1 MRTTSAP
8 SPISWAIST
17 CRSTARPSLWPWW
30 SAAWKNTSWRKSP
43 ACITVK
49 PKQIVEIG
57 PFKIEFIHVTHSIVS
72 AVALAI
78 TTPLG
83 VIIHTGDFKV
93 DPTPTDNELF
103 DLHTLADYGKRGVL
117 LLLSDSTNSDR
128 PGYTESERAVRPR
141 MEEIFNRAERRVVVS
156 CFSSSIHRIQLV
168 LDLAQE
174 CGRRVA
180 VIGRSMVSV
189 TEIAHSLGLL
199 DIPDGIL
206 LRPQDAMGVAA
217 DKVTFLISGT
227 QGEPMSALSRVAV
240 DNHKHVSVEKGDTV
254 VLSSRIIPGNEK
266 AIFRMIDHMARRGAD
281 VLYGSM
287 NPPLHVSGHASV
299 EEMKLVLNL
308 VRPRYF
314 MPIHGEFRQLSKHAR
329 LAEHLRFAGLE
340 ESFIMESGEIL
351 EIDHH
356 GARKAGKV
364 PVGHVCID
372 SGSVDDVVQDMVIRD
387 RRHLSEDGI
396 VLPII
401 AINRNSGRMESLPEI
416 VSRGF
421 NAGDGVGVHRESPP
435 VRGQNSG
442 RLESGGED
450 RLGRHEGKDPRG
462 PEALHR
468 EGDVAASAD
477 HAGDSGSIA
486 ARYLEDASGF
496 RGSAARL
503 IVPADE
509 AGIAAALREAS
520 AAGVPVTV
528 AGGGTGV
535 TGGGVP
541 LGGWVL
547 SVEKLNRLEIHPGF
561 AIAGAGVPLRDLQ
574 AAAQRTGQFYPPD
587 PTENSAFLGGTI
599 STNASGSRSFRFGA
613 TRRWV
618 KCLRVVLADGR
629 RLDLRRGDALDFD
642 PGTDSAARCHQEH
655 RRLPLAAGDGLA

>member
-1 MRTTSAP
+1 MTDLKLQVVPLGGLGEFGMNMTAIRYGNDMIVVDSGMMFPEPELLGVDLVMPDITFLKENQEQIRALILTHGHEDHIGAVPYFLSDLDV
-8 SPISWAIST
+8 PIYG
-17 CRSTARPSLWPWW
+17 TAFTLALVERRLEEHELDREPRL
-30 SAAWKNTSWRKSP
+30 N
-43 ACITVK
+43 IVK

-57 PFKIEFIHVTHSIVS
+57 PFKIEFINVTHSIVS

-83 VIIHTGDFKV
+83 VIIHTGDYKV

-141 MEEIFNRAERRVVVS
+141 MEEIFNRAEKRVVVS

-168 LDLAQE
+168 LDLAE
-174 CGRRVA
+174 EYGRSVA

-199 DIPDGIL
+199 SIPDGIL
-206 LRPQDAMGVAA
+206 LRPQDAMNLPP
-217 DKVTFLISGT
+217 DKVAFLISGT

-314 MPIHGEFRQLSKHAR
+314 MPIHGEFRQLAKHAR

-340 ESFIMESGEIL
+340 ESFIMESGDVL
-351 EIDHH
+351 EIDHR

-364 PVGHVCID
+364 TVGRVCID
-372 SGSVDDVVQDMVIRD
+372 SGSVDDVVQEVVIRD

-401 AINRNSGRMESLPEI
+401 AINRHSGRIENLPEI

-421 NAGDGVGVHRESPP
+421 AVAE
-435 VRGQNSG
+435 
-442 RLESGGED
+442 E
-450 RLGRHEGKDPRG
+450 G
-462 PEALHR
+462 PEFLEKARQVVAKTL
-468 EGDVAASAD
+468 EGSNQEEKTDWGVMKEKIRAD
-477 HAGDSGSIA
+477 LK
-486 ARYLEDASGF
+486 RYIVKETSRRPLIMPVILE
-496 RGSAARL
+496 
-503 IVPADE
+503 V
-509 AGIAAALREAS
+509 
-520 AAGVPVTV
+520 
-528 AGGGTGV
+528 
-535 TGGGVP
+535 
-541 LGGWVL
+541 
-547 SVEKLNRLEIHPGF
+547 
-561 AIAGAGVPLRDLQ
+561 
-574 AAAQRTGQFYPPD
+574 
-587 PTENSAFLGGTI
+587 
-599 STNASGSRSFRFGA
+599 
-613 TRRWV
+613 
-618 KCLRVVLADGR
+618 
-629 RLDLRRGDALDFD
+629 
-642 PGTDSAARCHQEH
+642 
-655 RRLPLAAGDGLA
+655 